1 MEIRIESGRQG
12 AACAVGTVVII
23 DVFRAF
29 TTAAFAF
36 QRGARRIVMVDGV
49 ATATDLR
56 QQSVGAFCMGEVNGY
71 MPAAFDFPNS
81 PAVLAEANIAG
92 ETLIH
97 ATTNGTVGLTAA
109 DRADRLFAGAL
120 VTAEATV
127 EAILAG
133 RPNVVSLIAMGRGDR
148 RRAVEDEL
156 CALYMQSRLE
166 GRRPD
171 VAALRGA
178 IHSMAPPPNPALLAS
193 GDYHA
198 RDRAMA
204 LDVGGLPLAIEV
216 RRCGGLLMAEPQW
229 REGTPGRSG
238 DP

>member
-12 AACAVGTVVII
+12 AAAAVGTVVII

-36 QRGARRIVMVDGV
+36 QRGARRIIMIEGV
-49 ATATDLR
+49 QPACALR
-56 QQSVGAFCMGEVNGY
+56 RRGVGSFCVGEANGI
-71 MPAAFDFPNS
+71 MPATFDFPNS
-81 PAVLAEANIAG
+81 PAVLAEADIAG
-92 ETLIH
+92 ETLIQ
-97 ATTNGTVGLTAA
+97 ATSNGTAGLNA
-109 DRADRLFAGAL
+109 ADRLFAGAL
-120 VTAEATV
+120 VTAETTV
-127 EAILAG
+127 QAIVDG
-133 RPNVVSLIAMGRGDR
+133 RPDVVSLVAMGRGDG
-148 RRAVEDEL
+148 RRAVQDEL
-156 CALYMQSRLE
+156 CALYLQSRPE

-204 LDVGGLPLAIEV
+204 LDVDGLPLAIEI
-216 RRCGGLLMAEPQW
+216 RRCGGLLVAEPHW
-229 REGTPGRSG
+229 REGAPGRSDG
-238 DP
+238 P